1 MLPSCDGCWVTRRV
15 GLLWSQSLPLSTTA
29 DGHAEPRLSRE
40 AGADGAFSP
49 LIMSHILTGCPV
61 SHSPSLKSHTRSH
74 TRVSPPLTVQ
84 DTHILWTPHEPPV
97 IHRSERSLYRR
108 PAQYVSNT
116 HPITC
121 KPQTTHPHFITL
133 HTNNPTQVPPMRHTH
148 HTPNTHHAPS
158 MHFTPLPPHAPHP
171 PAPSPPR
178 SPHTP
183 SALSHA
189 TPTHHFP
196 SRSNQGRTRQA
207 SL

>member
-1 MLPSCDGCWVTRRV
+1 
-15 GLLWSQSLPLSTTA
+15 
-29 DGHAEPRLSRE
+29 
-40 AGADGAFSP
+40 
-49 LIMSHILTGCPV
+49 MSHILTGCPV
-61 SHSPSLKSHTRSH
+61 SHAPSLKSHTRSH

-108 PAQYVSNT
+108 PAQYVSNM

-133 HTNNPTQVPPMRHTH
+133 HTNSHTQVPPMRHTH

-158 MHFTPLPPHAPHP
+158 THFTPLPPHAPHP
-171 PAPSPPR
+171 PSPSPPR

-189 TPTHHFP
+189 MPTHHFP